1 MQFQEASQL
10 YLGKTFFT
18 LGVLIIN
25 LIFTMVLKKLIDIVF
40 KGVKSRNLSSH
51 FLSKTRTIR
60 GLLKNTIDV
69 VCLLI
74 SILIILSYWGV
85 DIRPVLAGAG
95 IVGIAISFG
104 SQSLVKDLLAGF
116 FIITEDQFNIGDKI
130 KINDFEG
137 TVDKI
142 TLRLTVLRDAENNL
156 IYIPNS
162 QILTVKRYT
171 SV

>member
-1 MQFQEASQL
+1 MQLPSTSQI

-25 LIFTMVLKKLIDIVF
+25 LIFTMVLKKVIDIVF

-60 GLLKNTIDV
+60 GLLKSVIDV

-74 SILIILSYWGV
+74 SLLIILSYWGV

-104 SQSLVKDLLAGF
+104 SQSLVKDILAGF
-116 FIITEDQFNIGDKI
+116 FIIIEDQFNIGDKI
-130 KINDFEG
+130 KINDYEG
-137 TVDKI
+137 IVDKI
-142 TLRLTVLRDAENNL
+142 TLRLTVLRDQDNNL

-162 QILTVKRYT
+162 QITTVKRFT
-171 SV
+171 TV